1 MSTTL
6 TAEILSV
13 GTELL
18 LGEIVDTNAAFV
30 ARELALRGVTLRRK
44 ATVGDNL
51 SRLSAMIREALGR
64 ADLIILGGG
73 LGPTDDDLT
82 REAISAVAGE
92 TPAED
97 PALLTW
103 LDGLFTS
110 RGRVMAPIN
119 RKQAWLIPSATAL
132 ANPNGTAPGWFG
144 TLPAGHEFAGKQIAA
159 LPGPPREMHR
169 MFSEQLLPRLDL
181 PQRSLYAV
189 TLHTCGIGESDVAQR
204 LGELTL
210 AANPSVATYARRSG
224 TDVRVAASGGS
235 LDAAQSLAQP
245 VIAQV
250 RAALPGFIWA
260 EEVQGE
266 PVPTLAG
273 TIATLL
279 AGRTLAVVEAGSGGT
294 LALQFAGQG
303 ALRGAAISE
312 DHATLLTLGLT
323 PVTLGEFGVVSQEAA
338 LELAQG
344 VRERFGA
351 EVGLSVCASTGGQDQ
366 GQITVAIAGAGHQR
380 AAVMNWPGDAA
391 QIRERAA
398 STALTL
404 AYRSLNAW
412 KDNEAKA

>member
-1 MSTTL
+1 LSTTL

-51 SRLSAMIREALGR
+51 ERLSTMIREALNR
-64 ADLIILGGG
+64 ADLLILGGG

-92 TPAED
+92 TPTED
-97 PALLTW
+97 PALLAW

-110 RGRVMAPIN
+110 RGRVMSAIN
-119 RKQAWLIPSATAL
+119 RKQAWLIASAVAL
-132 ANPNGTAPGWFG
+132 PNPNGTAPGWFV
-144 TLPAGHEFAGKQIAA
+144 TLPSGHEFAGKQIAA
-159 LPGPPREMHR
+159 LPGPPREMQR
-169 MFSEQLLPRLDL
+169 MFTEQLLPRLQL
-181 PQRSLYAV
+181 PQQSLYAV
-189 TLHTCGIGESDVAQR
+189 TLHTCGIGESDVATR
-204 LGELTL
+204 LGALTQV
-210 AANPSVATYARRSG
+210 ANPSVATYARRSG
-224 TDVRVAASGGS
+224 TDVRVAASASS
-235 LDAAQSLAQP
+235 LDEARVLAGP

-250 RAALPGFIWA
+250 RAALPGFLWA

-273 TIATLL
+273 TITALL
-279 AGRTLAVVEAGSGGT
+279 AGRTLAVAEAGSGGT
-294 LALQFAGQG
+294 LALQFAGLEG
-303 ALRGAAISE
+303 VRGAAISE

-351 EVGLSVCASTGGQDQ
+351 EVGLSVCASTGGADQ
-366 GQITVAIAGAGHQR
+366 GQITVAIAEARNQR
-380 AAVMNWPGDAA
+380 AAVMNWPGDAG

-404 AYRSLNAW
+404 AFRTLNAW
-412 KDNEAKA
+412 KDNEANV